1 MTSLRNCD
9 DLPIAAPTEFYG
21 NTNVLSGSDPNIYGY
36 GDLYVNNNLY
46 VNNDAMFCQNVEV
59 DGDIGISGK
68 IKIEEGLT
76 LKQDLGVS
84 AYTYLND
91 LEVQGSTNIQDLTVD
106 LGTTFNKTIT
116 INGDLNITGEI
127 TQTSSDR
134 MITQIDQVAKIYDE
148 KPLGTDGGTFPGGSW
163 QTRDLTSVNQD
174 GSFVN
179 LSNNEFT
186 LSVGHYILSFE
197 SPAYNV
203 NSHQIRLYNVSDG
216 SVETN
221 GSTSYA
227 PSTCTHSRLNHYLE
241 LTSSKTFRIEHR
253 CSISQADNGYGI
265 ASNWGPEIYTN
276 GIITKY
282 T

>member
-1 MTSLRNCD
+1 MTSLKNCD

-21 NTNVLSGSDPNIYGY
+21 NTNILTGSDPNIYGY

-46 VNNDAMFCQNVEV
+46 VNNDTMFCRNVEV
-59 DGDIGISGK
+59 EGDIGITGDMTVNSL
-68 IKIEEGLT
+68 IV
-76 LKQDLGVS
+76 QHQLGVS
-84 AYTYLND
+84 CETHLSDLNAK
-91 LEVQGSTNIQDLTVD
+91 STTLQDLTVN
-106 LGTTFNKTIT
+106 LGTTFNRTIT
-116 INGDLNITGEI
+116 IDGDLNITGEI
-127 TQTSSDR
+127 TQTSSNR
-134 MITQIDQVAKIYDE
+134 IISQIDQVAKIYDE
-148 KPLGTDGGTFPGGSW
+148 KASGIDGGTFPGGSW

-174 GSFVN
+174 GSFAS

-186 LSVGHYILSFE
+186 LSSGHYILSFE

-227 PSTCTHSRLNHYLE
+227 SSTCTHSRLNHYLE

-265 ASNWGPEIYTN
+265 ASSWGPEIYTN